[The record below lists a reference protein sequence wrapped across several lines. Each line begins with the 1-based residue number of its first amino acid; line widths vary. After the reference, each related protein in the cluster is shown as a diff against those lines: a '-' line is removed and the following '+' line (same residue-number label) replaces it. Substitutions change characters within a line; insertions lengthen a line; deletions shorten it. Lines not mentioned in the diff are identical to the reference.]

1 MAEVRG
7 NLQSIVDDISEHI
20 PNCTE
25 RYPYS
30 CSRVAMH
37 VIELKEFIRD
47 QPRDVRRYLINILQ
61 QAQSWE
67 V

>member
-1 MAEVRG
+1 MEIRG
-7 NLQSIVDDISEHI
+7 DLRAVVDDLGEHVEH
-20 PNCTE
+20 CTE
-25 RYPYS
+25 LYPYS

-47 QPRDVRRYLINILQ
+47 QPREVRRYLISVLQ

-67 V
+67 A

>member
-1 MAEVRG
+1 MQIRA
-7 NLQSIVDDISEHI
+7 NLQDIVDDLSEHVEH
-20 PNCTE
+20 CTE

-47 QPRDVRRYLINILQ
+47 QPREVRRHLISVLQ